1 MLILHEADPW
11 PSGRLVGGG
20 NRQRR
25 AFVRRRGRGRCAGRG
40 GRAAG
45 ANARGFDR
53 RDRRARRSPTHRGP
67 SCRSGAWLGSSGAAM
82 GRGTAGC
89 ALRHC
94 APRGGGTPRVAG
106 RLCRR
111 RNRSALGTRRGLV
124 RRFGPGFVFL
134 RTAGALPDLT
144 CGRGV
149 LTRAPGFAL
158 GLFQA
163 LACALQLFLGDA
175 HALLGDVR
183 LQPRPLE
190 RLSRGVLFAA
200 CLLHGWA
207 RDTKEAQSHTSGWR
221 LPPRGLIHRICA

>member
-1 MLILHEADPW
+1 VLILHEADPW

-25 AFVRRRGRGRCAGRG
+25 AFVRRRGRGRGRCAGRG

-45 ANARGFDR
+45 AN
-53 RDRRARRSPTHRGP
+53 SPTHRGP
-67 SCRSGAWLGSSGAAM
+67 SCCSSAWLGSSGAAA

-89 ALRHC
+89 AVRRC

-111 RNRSALGTRRGLV
+111 RSRSALGTRRGLL

-134 RTAGALPDLT
+134 GTAGALPDLT

-158 GLFQA
+158 GFFQA

-200 CLLHGWA
+200 CLLHRWA
-207 RDTKEAQSHTSGWR
+207 RDAKDAQSHTSARR